1 MDTISLTV
9 SAPFITTETEH
20 YLQTILPGYD
30 AKEETDE
37 CIELYRRGSRRR
49 TVSKADITC
58 AVLLDELMARA
69 VTDRDLINKA
79 GQEASKKIAR
89 RLTRELNKQ
98 ANYYRPYNMRTP
110 KQIKDLCTL
119 RP

>member
-58 AVLLDELMARA
+58 AVLMDEMMARA
-69 VTDRDLINKA
+69 VTDLDLIHKA
-79 GQEASKKIAR
+79 SQEASKEIAR
-89 RLTRELNKQ
+89 RLSRKFRAMEP
-98 ANYYRPYNMRTP
+98 YRRPFEFRSN